1 MSAIKT
7 AQDFVRALK
16 APHDP
21 PSAGLPKKVQ
31 IASEGWDDQAFH
43 VPNKAELIVDWLLGR
58 FQKERHQQSLAD
70 LCSVILD
77 VEAWRLLH
85 DVCAGTPKSA
95 LVSFL
100 GRANTASVLQS
111 TLKSLCECSSET
123 RTSVLS
129 ILRLTLATIW
139 PIVSAKLSCEV
150 LLDLFGHTLRVT
162 AIATSEDVDAI
173 LAQISATF
181 TASLVHASNKKKVYT
196 TFLDTY
202 LAEWLQR
209 VVPLHDANTLTA
221 FTAGIDILFNPDI
234 LKQVTADSDPAAPLF
249 AALAKQS
256 RDLVLMALPALF
268 SAFTSAVNDNRHAIF
283 SQGSNAPASAMVEKV
298 RAISIGFYVACEGL
312 LKGANDVALAW
323 HTRRGLLAIVEK
335 ERLLTPDTEPV
346 LRQIA
351 EAAILAVAKRGD
363 GSWTDDAVE
372 VLSTICRI
380 DYDLLAPYVDRLLP
394 LLVTVSWH
402 TFPAPSLLLTILSDY
417 YSKTRTLDAYVDAL
431 ATAIL
436 GADLTS
442 STPTETY
449 RACYSSPIF
458 QAGHLD
464 RLADAISTFV
474 TPSQILPQIETA
486 VTRLTALWDEYQST
500 TSERKEPASPDSPRK
515 RRKVEASSTA
525 SPSNEKA
532 TRLSL
537 LCALL
542 SVVVTALPIRLLSVE
557 QQAEY
562 KTHAESLRSLLQT
575 IIKKSSKE
583 VRKGGDAA
591 RRSAEVA
598 LVAALRFVYALA
610 VARTTNVGQ
619 ETGDGE
625 QEGPLKV
632 KVATDLL
639 GIAGDTHTNPELV
652 LEIFRILLL
661 SISLGS
667 PMDAHL
673 VHDFILTYLGTRL
686 ANSTASWD
694 GYYHH
699 LDSSNAHLAILHIIL
714 QRWLHVVDSSAS
726 TQQLE
731 RFAAMLMSVDMD
743 VNGEHC
749 ETGITAQS
757 LVLQA
762 MRSAQFWE
770 MGNLRPAIFA
780 YLTTTLSSSDSD
792 SASTVRCFFKLL
804 YFPTDYLTRA
814 FRADAIAKAVQ
825 VDVSVCEGGKDGN
838 ESARVRDL
846 TITRVFLGRTFASL
860 GSVDLPVRSLCV
872 CRTLKMLTITPA

>member
-16 APHDP
+16 APNDP
-21 PSAGLPKKVQ
+21 PSAGRPRKVQ
-31 IASEGWDDQAFH
+31 IAREGWDDQAFH

-58 FQKERHQQSLAD
+58 FQKERNQHSLAD
-70 LCSVILD
+70 FCSVILD
-77 VEAWRLLH
+77 VEAWRLLY

-95 LVSFL
+95 LVSVL
-100 GRANTASVLQS
+100 GRAYTASVLQS
-111 TLKSLCECSSET
+111 ALKSLCECSSEI
-123 RTSVLS
+123 RTSVLA
-129 ILRLTLATIW
+129 ILRPILSTIW
-139 PIVSAKLSCEV
+139 PIVSAKLSCDV

-162 AIATSEDVDAI
+162 SIAESEQVDAI
-173 LAQISATF
+173 LAQISVTF

-209 VVPLHDANTLTA
+209 IVPLHDANTHVA

-234 LKQVTADSDPAAPLF
+234 LKQATADSDPAAPLF

-283 SQGSNAPASAMVEKV
+283 SQGSNATASATVEKV
-298 RAISIGFYVACEGL
+298 RAMSIGFYVACEGL
-312 LKGANDVALAW
+312 LKDANDVALAW
-323 HTRRGLLAIVEK
+323 HTRKALLAIVEK
-335 ERLLTPDTEPV
+335 ERLLAPDTEPV

-351 EAAILAVAKRGD
+351 EAAILAVSKRGD

-394 LLVTVSWH
+394 LLVTL
-402 TFPAPSLLLTILSDY
+402 PASPATTALLTIILDFH
-417 YSKTRTLDAYVDAL
+417 SKTRTLDAYVDAL

-442 STPTETY
+442 STPTETD

-458 QAGHLD
+458 QAAHLD
-464 RLADAISTFV
+464 RLPDAISSFV
-474 TPSQILPQIETA
+474 TPSQIVPQIETA
-486 VTRLTALWDEYQST
+486 VARLTALWDEYQST

-515 RRKVEASSTA
+515 RRKVEALPSS
-525 SPSNEKA
+525 EKP

-542 SVVVTALPIRLLSVE
+542 SVVGTALPIRLLSVD

-562 KTHAESLRSLLQT
+562 KTHAESLRSLLHT
-575 IIKKSSKE
+575 IIKKTSKE
-583 VRKGGDAA
+583 VRKGRDAA

-598 LVAALRFVYALA
+598 LTAALRFVYALA
-610 VARTTNVGQ
+610 VAKTTNVEQ
-619 ETGDGE
+619 ETG
-625 QEGPLKV
+625 PLKA

-639 GIAGDTHTNPELV
+639 GIASDTRTNPELV

-661 SISLGS
+661 SISRCS
-667 PMDAHL
+667 PVDATS
-673 VHDFILTYLGTRL
+673 VHETVLTYLGARFS
-686 ANSTASWD
+686 NSAASWD

-699 LDSSNAHLAILHIIL
+699 LDSSNAHLAILHMLL
-714 QRWLHVVDSSAS
+714 QRWLHAVDSTAS

-731 RFAAMLMSVDMD
+731 RFAAMLLGVDMD
-743 VNGEHC
+743 VEGEQSR
-749 ETGITAQS
+749 TGITVQS

-770 MGNLRPAIFA
+770 MANLRRACLSFTQLIPSGIDATRTFSAAIFA
-780 YLTTTLSSSDSD
+780 YLSATLSSSDAD
-792 SASTVRCFFKLL
+792 HAATIRCFHKLL

-814 FRADAIAKAVQ
+814 FRADAISKAVQ
-825 VDVSVCEGGKDGN
+825 VDMTACEGGKDGVEGN
-838 ESARVRDL
+838 KTRDL

-860 GSVDLPVRSLCV
+860 GS
-872 CRTLKMLTITPA
+872 

>member
-16 APHDP
+16 APNDP
-21 PSAGLPKKVQ
+21 PSAGLPRKVQ
-31 IASEGWDDQAFH
+31 IAREGWDDQAFH
-43 VPNKAELIVDWLLGR
+43 VPNKAELIVDWLHGR
-58 FQKERHQQSLAD
+58 FQKERNQPSFSD
-70 LCSVILD
+70 VCSVILD

-85 DVCAGTPKSA
+85 DVCAGTQKSA
-95 LVSFL
+95 LVSVL
-100 GRANTASVLQS
+100 GRANVASVLQS
-111 TLKSLCECSSET
+111 TLKALCECPSET
-123 RTSVLS
+123 RTSVPA
-129 ILRLTLATIW
+129 ILRPTLLTIW
-139 PIVSAKLSCEV
+139 PIVSAKLSCDV
-150 LLDLFGHTLRVT
+150 LLDLYGHTLRVT
-162 AIATSEDVDAI
+162 AIAASEDVDAI

-181 TASLVHASNKKKVYT
+181 TASLVHASNKKKIYT

-209 VVPLHDANTLTA
+209 VVPLHDANTHVA
-221 FTAGIDILFNPDI
+221 CTAGIDTLFNPDI
-234 LKQVTADSDPAAPLF
+234 LKQATADSDPAAPLF

-283 SQGSNAPASAMVEKV
+283 SQGSNAPASATVEKV
-298 RAISIGFYVACEGL
+298 RAMSIGFYVACEGL
-312 LKGANDVALAW
+312 LKDANDVALAW
-323 HTRRGLLAIVEK
+323 HTRKALLAIVEK

-363 GSWTDDAVE
+363 GSWTNDVVE

-394 LLVTVSWH
+394 LLVTL
-402 TFPAPSLLLTILSDY
+402 PASPATAALLSILLDY

-464 RLADAISTFV
+464 RLADAISSFV

-486 VTRLTALWDEYQST
+486 VSRLTALWDEYQST

-515 RRKVEASSTA
+515 RRKVEALPSS
-525 SPSNEKA
+525 EKA

-542 SVVVTALPIRLLSVE
+542 SVVITALPTRLLAVE
-557 QQAEY
+557 QQAQY
-562 KTHAESLRSLLQT
+562 KTHAESLRSLLHT
-575 IIKKSSKE
+575 ITKKSSKE

-591 RRSAEVA
+591 RRSAGVA
-598 LVAALRFVYALA
+598 LTAALRFVYALA
-610 VARTTNVGQ
+610 VARTTNVEQ
-619 ETGDGE
+619 ETG
-625 QEGPLKV
+625 PLKA

-639 GIAGDTHTNPELV
+639 GIAGDTRTNAELV

-661 SISLGS
+661 SISFGS
-667 PMDAHL
+667 PVDASS
-673 VHDFILTYLGTRL
+673 VHETVLNYLDARL
-686 ANSTASWD
+686 ASSSASWD

-699 LDSSNAHLAILHIIL
+699 LDSSNAHLAILHMIL
-714 QRWLHVVDSSAS
+714 QRWLHVVDATAS

-731 RFAAMLMSVDMD
+731 RFAAMLMGVDMD
-743 VNGEHC
+743 VEGEQSR
-749 ETGITAQS
+749 TGITVQS

-770 MGNLRPAIFA
+770 MANLRPAIFA

-814 FRADAIAKAVQ
+814 FRAEAIAKAVD
-825 VDVSVCEGGKDGN
+825 VDVAICEGGKDGN
-838 ESARVRDL
+838 ENARVRDL

-860 GSVDLPVRSLCV
+860 GSVDLPVRV
-872 CRTLKMLTITPA
+872 FFVHVF

>member
-16 APHDP
+16 APNDP
-21 PSAGLPKKVQ
+21 PSAGLPRKVQ
-31 IASEGWDDQAFH
+31 IAREGWDDQAFH

-58 FQKERHQQSLAD
+58 FQKERNQQSLAD
-70 LCSVILD
+70 FCSVILD

-85 DVCAGTPKSA
+85 DVCAGTPKPA
-95 LVSFL
+95 LVSVL

-123 RTSVLS
+123 RASVLA
-129 ILRLTLATIW
+129 IVRPTLSTIW
-139 PIVSAKLSCEV
+139 PIVSAKLSCDA
-150 LLDLFGHTLRVT
+150 LLDLYGHTLRVT
-162 AIATSEDVDAI
+162 AIASSEDVDAI

-181 TASLVHASNKKKVYT
+181 TTSLVHASNKKKVYT

-202 LAEWLQR
+202 LAEWLHR
-209 VVPLHDANTLTA
+209 VVPLHDANTHAA

-234 LKQVTADSDPAAPLF
+234 LKQATADSDPAAPLF

-283 SQGSNAPASAMVEKV
+283 SQGSNAPASATVEKV

-312 LKGANDVALAW
+312 LKDANDVALAW
-323 HTRRGLLAIVEK
+323 HTRKALLAIVEK

-351 EAAILAVAKRGD
+351 EAAILAVARRGD

-380 DYDLLAPYVDRLLP
+380 DYDLLAPYVERLLP
-394 LLVTVSWH
+394 LLVTL
-402 TFPAPSLLLTILSDY
+402 PASPATTTLLSILLDY
-417 YSKTRTLDAYVDAL
+417 YSKTRTLDTYVDAL

-449 RACYSSPIF
+449 RNCYSSPIF
-458 QAGHLD
+458 QAAHLD
-464 RLADAISTFV
+464 RLADAISSFI
-474 TPSQILPQIETA
+474 TPSQIPPQIETA

-525 SPSNEKA
+525 SPTSEKA

-542 SVVVTALPIRLLSVE
+542 SVVATALPIRFLSVD
-557 QQAEY
+557 QQAQY
-562 KTHAESLRSLLQT
+562 TISAESLRSLLHT
-575 IIKKSSKE
+575 IIKKTSKE

-598 LVAALRFVYALA
+598 LTAALRFLYALV
-610 VARTTNVGQ
+610 VARTTDVEQ

-625 QEGPLKV
+625 QEGPLKA

-639 GIAGDTHTNPELV
+639 GIAGDTRTNPELV

-661 SISLGS
+661 SISRGS
-667 PMDAHL
+667 PVDASS
-673 VHDFILTYLGTRL
+673 VHRTVLTYLGARFS
-686 ANSTASWD
+686 NSAASWD
-694 GYYHH
+694 GCYHH
-699 LDSSNAHLAILHIIL
+699 LDSSNAHLAVLHMLL
-714 QRWLHVVDSSAS
+714 QRWLHAVNSTAS

-731 RFAAMLMSVDMD
+731 RFAAMLMGVDMD
-743 VNGEHC
+743 VEGEQSR
-749 ETGITAQS
+749 TGITVQS

-770 MGNLRPAIFA
+770 MANLRRA
-780 YLTTTLSSSDSD
+780 YL
-792 SASTVRCFFKLL
+792 STYDHCSLL
-804 YFPTDYLTRA
+804 T
-814 FRADAIAKAVQ
+814 
-825 VDVSVCEGGKDGN
+825 
-838 ESARVRDL
+838 
-846 TITRVFLGRTFASL
+846 
-860 GSVDLPVRSLCV
+860 
-872 CRTLKMLTITPA
+872 